1 MYMIFDLETTIYERY
16 KRKANPWYAENW
28 IVAHGW
34 KFEGDKYCS
43 WKYYNE
49 KQREGRWIVIPDN
62 VTVIVG
68 HNIKFDLTWEMVM
81 GNPYLKA
88 FLKRGGKIWCTQ
100 YAEYLLGAQVQEVQ
114 MNALT
119 DVAPK
124 YGGTK
129 KIDAV
134 KAMWDEGINTPDIPE
149 DLLIDYLVGTE
160 EEGRNAGDIG
170 NTELIYL
177 GQRAEVVKQGMLK
190 MVEDRMDG
198 LLATTEME
206 FRGLK
211 VDVQEAGRRLAVLSA
226 DLAKAEAELLTYIPV
241 DLPFE
246 FNWNSPIHS
255 SALIFGGTAKYE
267 KPANYIDEKT
277 GELAR
282 LKAQEVQPLFTA
294 NGRTVPIPTAV
305 CTGYCD
311 VRMLYYLDTPAG
323 RLYQDTFAGGAKKGT
338 GKTRKVDILGEL
350 KTRITEFQYTFPG
363 HTKARED
370 WATSRNDALGAPVYS
385 TSSEVMEALGKRN
398 VPFTKALSH
407 KMKLDKEI
415 GTYYYKVDKKGK
427 ASGLLVSVQVEDH
440 MIHHNLNHTSTVTT
454 RLSSSGSGGNLQNLP
469 RKDED
474 DKTGEQKSQVKKM
487 FVSRFTEAYCLAH
500 GLPWRGAGT
509 GRKVEADYSQLEV
522 VVQGV
527 LSKDPQLCEDLR
539 QKIDFHCK
547 RVSAKHGISYADAVQ
562 WCKKG
567 VSMPALEAKG
577 LTGKVER
584 TKCKIFSFQRAYGAG
599 AETIA
604 EETGMAVDEVKEL
617 MRLEDEMYPGVVYFN
632 QEVSAACSQSA
643 RPFNA
648 VKEDGSWGTFR
659 RGYWRAPTGTLYS
672 WRTYEAQGWQ
682 KKRGISDSFNPP
694 EQKNYPTQGT
704 GGEFVQAILGLLVR
718 HFIAMDFYGG
728 KAFLVNTVH
737 DCVWV
742 DCHSDVLDQ
751 VCADIKR
758 IMESIPDYYNERYD
772 MGITVPFPVEVE
784 QGLNMNDLS
793 HWHPANDNEHGQAV
807 AA

>member
-1 MYMIFDLETTIYERY
+1 MVFDLETTIHEKY
-16 KRKANPWYAENW
+16 KRKANPWYEQNW

-34 KFEGDKYCS
+34 KIEGDEYCS

-49 KQREGRWIVIPDN
+49 KQREGRWIVIPDH
-62 VTVIVG
+62 VTVIIG
-68 HNIKFDLTWEMVM
+68 HNIKFDLLWEMTM

-100 YAEYLLGAQVQEVQ
+100 YAEYLLGAQIQEVQ

-119 DVAPK
+119 DTAPK

-134 KAMWDEGINTPDIPE
+134 KALWDEGVNTPDIPE

-160 EEGRNAGDIG
+160 EEHRNGGDIG
-170 NTELIYL
+170 NTELTYL
-177 GQRAEVVKQGMLK
+177 GQLEKVIAKGMLL

-198 LLATTEME
+198 LLCTTEME

-211 VDVQEAGRRLAVLSA
+211 VDVQEAGRRLAILTA
-226 DLAKAEAELLTYIPV
+226 ELNTAEAELLTYIPA

-267 KPANYIDEKT
+267 KPANYLDEAT

-282 LKAQEVQPLFTA
+282 LKATEVQAIFSA
-294 NGRTVPIPTAV
+294 NGRTVPIPMAS
-305 CTGYCD
+305 CTGYD
-311 VRMLYYLDTPAG
+311 PVRMLYWIQTPSG
-323 RLYQDTFAGGAKKGT
+323 VLWQDTFAGGAKKGT
-338 GKTRKVDILGEL
+338 GKTKKVDVPGEL
-350 KTRITEFQYTFPG
+350 KSRITAFNYTFPG

-370 WATSRNDALGAPVYS
+370 WVTSRNDALGAPVYS
-385 TSSEVMEALGKRN
+385 TSGEVMEALGKRN
-398 VPFTKALSH
+398 VPFTKALSR

-427 ASGLLVSVQVEDH
+427 QSGLLVSVQTDDH
-440 MIHHNLNHTSTVTT
+440 MIHHNLNHTSTVTG

-474 DKTGEQKSQVKKM
+474 SEGVQKSQVKRM
-487 FVSRFTEAYCLAH
+487 FVSRFTEAYCKAH
-500 GLPWRGAGT
+500 GLPYHFDADGVCRV
-509 GRKVEADYSQLEV
+509 GRKIEADYSQLEV

-527 LSKDPQLCEDLR
+527 LSKDPNLCEDLR
-539 QKIDFHCK
+539 NKIDFHCK
-547 RVSAKHGISYADAVQ
+547 RVGLKHHITYDDAVQ

-567 VSMPALEAKG
+567 VSHIALEAAG
-577 LTGKVER
+577 FTGKTER
-584 TKCKIFSFQRAYGAG
+584 TKCKIFSFQTAYGAG

-604 EETGMAVDEVKEL
+604 EETGMTIDEVKEL
-617 MRLEDEMYPGVVYFN
+617 MRIEAETYPGVVYFN

-643 RPFNA
+643 KPFTA
-648 VKEDGSWGTFR
+648 MKDDGSWGTFR
-659 RGYWRAPTGTLYS
+659 RGYWQAPTGTLYS

-704 GGEFVQAILGLLVR
+704 GGEFVQTILGLLVR
-718 HFIAMDFYGG
+718 HFIANDNYGG
-728 KAFLVNTVH
+728 RAFLINTVH

-742 DCHSDVLDQ
+742 DCHVSVLDQ
-751 VCADIKR
+751 VAADVKR
-758 IMESIPDYYNERYD
+758 IMESIPEYYNARYNL
-772 MGITVPFPVEVE
+772 GITVPFPVEVE
-784 QGLNMNDLS
+784 QGLNMNDMT
-793 HWHPANDNEHGQAV
+793 HWK
-807 AA
+807 AAA